1 MTKTV
6 NFDGKLVG
14 TDKEYQLIDSPRN
27 IKKVVKAYKKM
38 LDNAE
43 ASDGTAYSDAILEAP
58 ALAEVIADG
67 VSDLLNLTDDQKKK
81 LEDYSFADQ
90 YGFFNECLAKFLG
103 MKLPSADGDEEVPE
117 KEEDPKSQDDEPSGN

>member
-1 MTKTV
+1 MAKTV

-14 TDKEYQLIDSPRN
+14 VNKEYQLVDSPRN
-27 IKKVVKAYKKM
+27 IKKVVAAYKKI

-43 ASDGTAYSDAILEAP
+43 ASDGESYSDAILEAP
-58 ALAEVIADG
+58 DLADVIAGG
-67 VSDLLNLTDDQKKK
+67 VADLLNLTDEQKNE

-103 MKLPSADGDEEVPE
+103 MKLPSDDDEEVPE
-117 KEEDPKSQDDEPSGN
+117 KKEDPKPQADVQSGN